1 MVSRFFADATTDIF
15 DVMGNPLRDAD
26 IKTESG
32 SVWCTPLE
40 FGAVALTAIVEVYP
54 VGRCSM
60 KMGVRLR
67 C

>member
-1 MVSRFFADATTDIF
+1 MVSRFFVGATDDMI
-15 DVMGNPLRDAD
+15 DVMVNPLGDVD
-26 IKTESG
+26 EIIESG
-32 SVWCTPLE
+32 SVRCAPLV